1 MQIHWQILLQ
11 HNFSFYLK
19 KVTTKAD
26 VILDQKVGF
35 QVSAADFRGKAWNV
49 CVSVTKVVYIFT
61 EVQYLH
67 SCVMSTDNITG

>member
-1 MQIHWQILLQ
+1 MQIHWQIILQ

-35 QVSAADFRGKAWNV
+35 QVSAAGFRGKAWNV
-49 CVSVTKVVYIFT
+49 CVSVHIYIFT